1 MGTRTWT
8 RRGVLTAAGRRR
20 AGMVGQT
27 LMSGDDIDKAL
38 ADAFYSLEMQMNIY
52 AGEDG
57 IRSLLADND
66 DAPRSGRN
74 YNALFDELG
83 LDPTSDEDIALVAS
97 LIGAFGDNSGI
108 LPKEEKK
115 NPDSDEDEFEPP
127 LFRVE
132 LKRVNGDPTLVVTYA
147 TTVAEST
154 RVIQVRDDRIFIV
167 NNTFLN
173 GGESLEGQGIVMLMR
188 QTLAARQLSAR
199 MGGKPVEVM
208 VDALSDLSGDW
219 IGAQIW
225 PKMGYTFELDKFNNP
240 SITDEVRRQGF
251 RSANT
256 ADLMTERN
264 DQGTLGYDVW
274 PSIVNRVLQDE
285 DKVQIRGRMTPT
297 NDADIGVQLM
307 MEYGRKKSLI
317 KEGMPPSAKGMSDIF
332 YLSDAD
338 DQQLRNAWLA
348 LAQARGK

>member
-1 MGTRTWT
+1 
-8 RRGVLTAAGRRR
+8 
-20 AGMVGQT
+20 MVGQT

-38 ADAFYSLEMQMNIY
+38 ADAFYPIDMQMNIY
-52 AGEDG
+52 GGEDG

-74 YNALFDELG
+74 YNALFDTLG
-83 LDPTSDEDIALVAS
+83 LDPSSDEDIALVAS

-108 LPKEEKK
+108 EP
-115 NPDSDEDEFEPP
+115 NGEFEPP
-127 LFRVE
+127 LFFVE
-132 LKRVNGDPTLVVTYA
+132 SKRVNGDPTLVITYA

-154 RVIQVRDDRIFIV
+154 RVIQIRDDRIFIV

-219 IGAQIW
+219 NGAQVW

-251 RSANT
+251 QSTNT
-256 ADLMTERN
+256 VDLMTERN
-264 DQGTLGYDVW
+264 AQGTLGYDVW
-274 PSIVNRVLQDE
+274 PSMVNRVLQDE
-285 DKVQIRGRMTPT
+285 DKVKIRGRMTPT

-307 MEYGRKKSLI
+307 MEYGRKKSLV

-338 DQQLRNAWLA
+338 DQQLRNAWLT